1 MWNEILHEH
10 IGVTHVEGHHVVF
23 PIRQDEVSQRAMEQ
37 FSREAVRLLKQR
49 RAHEK
54 MLRQHR
60 EFADALERN
69 KRAAERL
76 RGTEY
81 EGML

>member
-10 IGVTHVEGHHVVF
+10 IGVTHVDGHHVVF
-23 PIRQDEVSQRAMEQ
+23 PIRQDEVG
-37 FSREAVRLLKQR
+37 QR
-49 RAHEK
+49 RLERLSAEAK
-54 MLRQHR
+54 EMLKSRRALKYQLEQLR
-60 EFADALERN
+60 ELAKTLERN
-69 KRAAERL
+69 KRAAEQL